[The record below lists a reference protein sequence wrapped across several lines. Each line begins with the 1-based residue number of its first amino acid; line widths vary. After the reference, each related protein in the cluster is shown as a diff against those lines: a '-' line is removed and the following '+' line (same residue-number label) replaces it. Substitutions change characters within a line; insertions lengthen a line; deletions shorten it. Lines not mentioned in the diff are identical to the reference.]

1 MTKQLPYTEG
11 ISFFSVVAGRPSLFL
26 LQANE
31 DKTGMDFMHDSCE
44 AYMSHYHWFML
55 LMYIH
60 AVTRMS

>member
-31 DKTGMDFMHDSCE
+31 DKTGMDFMHDLCE
-44 AYMSHYHWFML
+44 AYMSPEVIITGLCCLCIFMQ
-55 LMYIH
+55 
-60 AVTRMS
+60 